1 MPLAICKVI
10 LQVWDRTQL
19 IVCLTGNFLSIEK
32 SFEHQGIIP
41 DIKAFLH
48 WPFGAWNGSLT
59 VPGYGNMILLFAS
72 AWLFSVMLRTQSLGT
87 ISRLHVPG
95 DCDSHVER
103 TEDQVLWPWEPW
115 RAKETMWYWTVP
127 PRACLKLVLKQ
138 RCLLTLLSKLRKYE
152 NKNYLN

>member
-19 IVCLTGNFLSIEK
+19 TIYLMGNFLSIEK

-48 WPFGAWNGSLT
+48 WQFGAWKGSIT
-59 VPGYGNMILLFAS
+59 VPGSGNTTLFAS
-72 AWLFSVMLRTQSLGT
+72 AWLFSVMLRTQGLGT
-87 ISRLHVPG
+87 ISRLHAPG

-103 TEDQVLWPWEPW
+103 TEDQVL
-115 RAKETMWYWTVP
+115 
-127 PRACLKLVLKQ
+127 
-138 RCLLTLLSKLRKYE
+138 
-152 NKNYLN
+152 